1 LKFDAESPTLAA
13 PFIGAKTMVGRIALR
28 NVAVAVIAAFVIYG
42 EYLVWIKSP
51 MSQIVAICDDFR
63 ALKDA
68 IAAQRSRE
76 SFSVINEASAA
87 SLEPVRLID
96 KAVRACDGLP
106 EAVDVEESNP
116 R

>member
-1 LKFDAESPTLAA
+1 
-13 PFIGAKTMVGRIALR
+13 MVRHVTLR
-28 NVAVAVIAAFVIYG
+28 NVAVGLIAAFVIYG

-51 MSQIVAICDDFR
+51 TSQIMAICDDFR

-68 IAAQRSRE
+68 VAAQRSRE
-76 SFSVINEASAA
+76 PFSVIGNASAA
-87 SLEPVRLID
+87 SLEEPVRLIN

>member
-1 LKFDAESPTLAA
+1 MRYIMKITRTFLGLFVVSLVFGMPLWAGGGNPQSDAS
-13 PFIGAKTMVGRIALR
+13 
-28 NVAVAVIAAFVIYG
+28 
-42 EYLVWIKSP
+42 
-51 MSQIVAICDDFR
+51 
-63 ALKDA
+63 LKDA